1 MRTWEIRNIEEGIRY
16 MLEGLW
22 LARVVP
28 PPQDAAAVAAVLEWA
43 ARLVAEGAPLPPLSF
58 VSDVGLMA
66 SGHLWGGRRHA
77 WETLTEIEKHLIHAY
92 EDRFLARIPLDRAF
106 DRAIAA
112 IARYAAAERP
122 KAITFLLKQ
131 LAAHLQLGGAYL
143 SLETIRRLQTMTRQM
158 TVSQIFDQ
166 YSFDTMSQIM
176 RDLYVDLIQ
185 SLRRVPFL
193 LPEEDVAALEDR
205 SALGGMAQFVAL
217 RQIRQIATL
226 LDKGDGLRPS
236 PVRSH
241 RRNWLTRIRHED
253 RYPVGGFA
261 SITTRGSMESLL
273 HSQLAY
279 MDQERP
285 DLFDIKYVR
294 DELLYYS
301 RDENNF
307 IISRRDYIFIIN
319 YNIIDLRFKD
329 LELPYE
335 RIVLLLSWIIVI
347 IRRLTQ
353 HLTHEAIHFEIRLIE
368 DSPSRSD
375 VHKLRNGNEPW
386 EEQRWLELLLKD
398 WISRGTAAVGTW
410 KNCAVACEE
419 MRNRCNHSDVY
430 CLYIAPKDSPLDVA
444 DGIVSTH
451 LILDGPRPCIAT
463 EQGEIN
469 CFDVEPLKA
478 WSLAIYHILE
488 KWL

>member
-1 MRTWEIRNIEEGIRY
+1 MRTWEIRHIEEGIRY
-16 MLEGLW
+16 LLEGLW
-22 LARVVP
+22 LARVIP
-28 PPQDAAAVAAVLEWA
+28 PPQDAATVAAVLDWA
-43 ARLVAEGAPLPPLSF
+43 TRLVAEGAPLPPLSF

-66 SGHLWGGRRHA
+66 SGHIWSGRRHGLA
-77 WETLTEIEKHLIHAY
+77 TLTEIEKHLTHAY

-112 IARYAAAERP
+112 IARYTAAERP
-122 KAITFLLKQ
+122 KAIAFLLKQ

-143 SLETIRRLQTMTRQM
+143 SLETIRRLQTMTKQM
-158 TVSQIFDQ
+158 TLSQIFDQ
-166 YSFDTMSQIM
+166 YPFDAMSQIM
-176 RDLYVDLIQ
+176 RDLYADLIQ

-217 RQIRQIATL
+217 RQIRQLATL
-226 LDKGDGLRPS
+226 LDPGDVLRPN

-241 RRNWLTRIRHED
+241 RRNWVTRIRHED

-335 RIVLLLSWIIVI
+335 KIVLLLSWIIVI
-347 IRRLTQ
+347 IRQLIH
-353 HLTHEAIHFEIRLIE
+353 HLTHEAIRFEIRLIE
-368 DSPSRSD
+368 ESPSRSD
-375 VHKLRNGNEPW
+375 VHKIRRWNEPW

-410 KNCAVACEE
+410 KNCAVACEV
-419 MRNRCNHSDVY
+419 MHNRCNHSDVH
-430 CLYIAPKDSPLDVA
+430 CLYIAPKDSSLDLP
-444 DGIVSTH
+444 DGIFSTH
-451 LILDGPRPCIAT
+451 LVLDGPRPCIVT
-463 EQGEIN
+463 EQGVIN
-469 CFDVEPLKA
+469 YSDIEPLKA
-478 WSLAIYHILE
+478 WSSAMYHILE